1 MRRLAGAAASCPYRR
16 RACSGTEGTAT
27 GCRWEQADD
36 SGAPRHPCARPPLRG
51 PPGSPGEHSPACR
64 TPGGRLLAGRLHIR
78 DHQPGHVP
86 TRPLYAIYQRQW
98 HFSLEIVTLIFAA
111 YAWPSWPLC
120 YWPDGALDQ
129 IGRKPVMA
137 DEWLTGRR
145 VMRWRLMNLIAAMSA
160 VRAAARSHTVRPP
173 RCGKLGKVLAGVSNP
188 HVCVRGEGERQSSGL
203 PVSRGT

>member
-1 MRRLAGAAASCPYRR
+1 MP
-16 RACSGTEGTAT
+16 
-27 GCRWEQADD
+27 
-36 SGAPRHPCARPPLRG
+36 
-51 PPGSPGEHSPACR
+51 
-64 TPGGRLLAGRLHIR
+64 
-78 DHQPGHVP
+78 
-86 TRPLYAIYQRQW
+86 
-98 HFSLEIVTLIFAA
+98 
-111 YAWPSWPLC
+111 WPSWPLC

-160 VRAAARSHTVRPP
+160 VRAAGSVAYGSTAAMR
-173 RCGKLGKVLAGVSNP
+173 KAWKVLAGVSNR